1 MRDKPFVFEIY
12 RLNVIESEELYLS
25 FMGNSIRSDS
35 DILRVLSRA
44 TESRFDQDSVSGRST
59 FRWSIREYSEYMDN
73 ATSQVVS
80 VTLGRSTLRQSGQT
94 VTETKFEA
102 ALTQMSPPSSE
113 TIHIFFYMKRHLVI
127 VEYSSAI
134 LATQVWRTS
143 LHSILDR
150 AATSLE
156 LHPGIRLEPLPR
168 EEEILTEFRSFDRLT
183 RLRVRLRIPN
193 PELDRRTEQ
202 LRQEM
207 LKSEIREYTQ
217 DMKNPNGLSKSE
229 GSLPFA
235 TVAMAQAGY
244 KDGEVIMV
252 GVRGGRRAFVR
263 TGNRAARGRVERLRD
278 FIRGISVTARTQET
292 KIALNRILEEVDRV
306 VELPVPPS
314 ESDASN
320 T

>member
-217 DMKNPNGLSKSE
+217 DMKIPTVSRRAKGLSRSQL
-229 GSLPFA
+229 LPWPRPA
-235 TVAMAQAGY
+235 T
-244 KDGEVIMV
+244 
-252 GVRGGRRAFVR
+252 R
-263 TGNRAARGRVERLRD
+263 TGR
-278 FIRGISVTARTQET
+278 
-292 KIALNRILEEVDRV
+292 
-306 VELPVPPS
+306 
-314 ESDASN
+314 
-320 T
+320 